1 MSLSDPIADML
12 TRIRNGSRVRK
23 KSVNVKAS
31 NVCKGIAKV
40 LEEEGY
46 IQGFDFIDDGKQG
59 FLRVELKY
67 SVDGDPVITELER
80 ISKPCRRWYSGVKQ
94 MPKSLEGLG
103 VIIVSTSKGVLSDN
117 KCREN
122 NLGGELLCMVS

>member
-1 MSLSDPIADML
+1 MSLSDPVADML

-23 KSVNVKAS
+23 KCVDVKAS
-31 NVCKGIAKV
+31 NICKGIAKV

-46 IQGFDFIDDGKQG
+46 IKGFDFIDDGRQG
-59 FLRVELKY
+59 FLRVDLKY
-67 SVDGDPVITELER
+67 SMEGDPVITELDR
-80 ISKPCRRWYSGVKQ
+80 VSKPCRRLYSGVKD
-94 MPKSLEGLG
+94 MPKVLEGLG
-103 VIIVSTSKGVLSDN
+103 VMIVSTSKGVLSDK